1 MKQRQNGQI
10 KKIIDSKTVKVEV
23 QSIKT
28 HPKYHKQFKTV
39 KNFLATNNREL
50 NVGDQVIIEAI
61 APKSKR
67 KTWRVL

>member
-1 MKQRQNGQI
+1 MKQKQNGQI
-10 KKIIDSKTVKVEV
+10 KKIIDSKTVKVDV

-28 HPKYHKQFKTV
+28 HLKYHKQFVTI

-50 NVGDQVIIEAI
+50 NVGDKVIIEAI